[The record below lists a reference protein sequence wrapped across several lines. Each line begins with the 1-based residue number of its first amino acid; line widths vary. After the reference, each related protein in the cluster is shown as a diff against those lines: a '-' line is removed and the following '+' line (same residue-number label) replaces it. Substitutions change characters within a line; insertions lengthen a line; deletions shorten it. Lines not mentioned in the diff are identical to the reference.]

1 MNNTL
6 HKNIIHILPHWH
18 YKVER
23 SIKQNQK
30 HKNMSYETY
39 FCLLILEKDGLMK
52 MSEIAK
58 RLRLSKQHATQMID
72 KLYQYQLI
80 ERQDDPNDRRSI
92 LICINKNGQQFLKE
106 NPLDTTP
113 LQEQIQQHLT
123 PQEQE
128 EFNQSIATLL
138 RLLKKWD

>member
-1 MNNTL
+1 M
-6 HKNIIHILPHWH
+6 
-18 YKVER
+18 
-23 SIKQNQK
+23 
-30 HKNMSYETY
+30 
-39 FCLLILEKDGLMK
+39 
-52 MSEIAK
+52 
-58 RLRLSKQHATQMID
+58 
-72 KLYQYQLI
+72 
-80 ERQDDPNDRRSI
+80 
-92 LICINKNGQQFLKE
+92 NKNGQQFLKE

>member
-1 MNNTL
+1 
-6 HKNIIHILPHWH
+6 
-18 YKVER
+18 
-23 SIKQNQK
+23 
-30 HKNMSYETY
+30 
-39 FCLLILEKDGLMK
+39 
-52 MSEIAK
+52 
-58 RLRLSKQHATQMID
+58 MID
-72 KLYQYQLI
+72 KLYQYELI

-92 LICINKNGQQFLKE
+92 LIGINEKGKQFLID
-106 NPLDTTP
+106 NPLDTSP